1 MRRFRRRHRR
11 RTAMRYARS
20 IGLIV
25 FAAALSTML
34 SGAQAIDDQ
43 SKYPNLKGQWH
54 RASPNRWESGGVK
67 APLTGEYRAVYEAN
81 LKAMADGAP
90 GDMASWYCLPQGM
103 PMMMSLYDPMEI
115 IVTPEITYMLISH
128 VNDSYRRIYTDGRD
142 WPAEGDYEPTFAGY
156 SIGKWID
163 ENGDGRYDV
172 LEVETR
178 HFKGPRVYD
187 GSGLPLHRDN
197 QSVIK
202 ERIYLDKVDANVI
215 YDEITVID
223 HALTRPWT
231 VDKKYVRNPAPH
243 PYWIEHICAEN
254 NAQIKIGDEHYYLG
268 ADGRLMPTRKDRPP
282 PDLTYFKSSQ
292 Q

>member
-1 MRRFRRRHRR
+1 
-11 RTAMRYARS
+11 MRYARS
-20 IGLIV
+20 IGLIA

-115 IVTPEITYMLISH
+115 IVTPETTYMLISH

-142 WPAEGDYEPTFAGY
+142 WPAEGDYELTFAGY

-163 ENGDGRYDV
+163 EDGDGKYDV

-187 GSGLPLHRDN
+187 GTGLPLHHDN
-197 QSVIK
+197 KTVIK
-202 ERIYLDKVDANVI
+202 ERIYLDQANPNLLN
-215 YDEITVID
+215 DDMTVID
-223 HALTRPWT
+223 NALTRPWSVT
-231 VDKKYVRNPAPH
+231 KKARRDSRARPMWQTSV
-243 PYWIEHICAEN
+243 CAEN
-254 NAQIKIGDEHYYLG
+254 NSMVKIGKDPYYVSQ
-268 ADGRLMPTRKDRPP
+268 DGYLMPVKKGQAP
-282 PDLTYFKSSQ
+282 PDLRFFTQSPK
-292 Q
+292 